1 MLERIILWSM
11 NHRLVVLLLTA
22 AGALLGARALTQ
34 LPLDAFPDTSPVQVQ
49 VHSFAPHLTPEEM
62 EQLVTLPLERG
73 LGGLPGL
80 THMRSITRAG
90 LCQISLIF
98 TEKTDLFRAR
108 QSVAERLQRAV
119 LPGGVKPA
127 ELGPM
132 TTGLGEIFHYEL
144 RSERLDL
151 LALTEL
157 QEWVLKPELL
167 GVQGVAELSTW
178 GGARKEFQVI
188 VDPLHLQAAQLS
200 LADLRQALENH
211 NISASAGSMAS
222 GGEQFLI
229 QGNALVHDLEGL
241 RSIPLRQA
249 DGTTLRLGEVA
260 ELRIDHGIR
269 LGAATSNGQGEMVL
283 GLAFMARGENA
294 RAVSRRLA
302 AKLDQL
308 RASLPEGV
316 TLQVLYRRDTL
327 VDAVLTTV
335 KTNLFEGA
343 LLVIAVLF
351 AFLGNL
357 RAGLIVASA
366 IPLSLLFAAQGMLH
380 LGIAGSLMSLGAI
393 DFGLVVDS
401 SVVMVEN
408 AMRRLSRDDGRQPP
422 QEVVARAALEVRRP
436 TLFGELI
443 IMVVYLP
450 VLALEG
456 VEGKLFQPMA
466 LTVVLALTASLL
478 LSLTLVPVL
487 ISLLLPR
494 ARPWRWASLF
504 GRLETTYGR
513 LVLTAI
519 RRRALVLGACLV
531 LLAAGANLAF
541 RLGGEFIP
549 RLTEMG
555 VVINAV
561 RLSGAALPESIRQGS
576 ALESWILQKFPNEV
590 AHVWTRTGT
599 ADVATDPMGV
609 ETSDLF
615 LELTHRKNWRRAE
628 NQPELMEA
636 LRRELSTMPG
646 MRLAFSQ
653 PIELRMNEMF
663 TGIREDLAI
672 ILSADKLEDLKSLGD
687 QAAALLREIP
697 GATDVAVEQV
707 TGQRALQLQ
716 LDPQAPG
723 RYGLSARE
731 VLDLVSCYGH
741 PKLGE
746 VRQGSR
752 RFDLV
757 LAMDPA
763 RQTVEDFGKL
773 MVPLSHGG
781 AVPLAELGQIALV
794 EAPAALAHENMRR
807 RIAVSCNVVGR
818 DLAGFVRQARQTL
831 QSSLH
836 LPEGATLALDGSFK
850 HMERARNA
858 LVLVV
863 PLTLLLVFCLLYL
876 SSKSFFDAMLIFSG
890 APFAALGGI
899 VALSLRDMPLS
910 VSAAVGFI
918 ALSGVSMLNGL
929 VLISTFRRNLQEG
942 CPLLEAIQGAAATR
956 LRPVIMTAL
965 VAGLGFLPMAFNT
978 GIGAEVQR
986 PLATVVVA
994 GVFSDTLLTLLM
1006 LPIFLSFSTA
1016 TDGKKREP
1024 TPPPA

>member
-1 MLERIILWSM
+1 MLERIILWSL
-11 NHRLVVLLLTA
+11 NHRLVVVLLTA
-22 AGALLGARALTQ
+22 ASALLGARALTR
-34 LPLDAFPDTSPVQVQ
+34 LNLDAFPDTSPVQVQ
-49 VHSFAPHLTPEEM
+49 VHTFAPHLTPEEM
-62 EQLVTLPLERG
+62 EQQVTLPLERG

-80 THMRSITRAG
+80 ELMRSITRTG
-90 LCQISLIF
+90 LCQVSLIF
-98 TEKTDLFRAR
+98 AEKTDLFRAR
-108 QSVAERLQRAV
+108 QSVAERLQRVV
-119 LPGGVKPA
+119 LPAGVKVP

-144 RSERLDL
+144 RSDHLDL
-151 LALTEL
+151 LTLTEL
-157 QEWVLKPELL
+157 QEWVLRPELL
-167 GVQGVAELSTW
+167 AVQGVAELSTW
-178 GGARKEFQVI
+178 GGARKEFQVM
-188 VDPLHLQAAQLS
+188 VDSLRLQAGQLT
-200 LADLRQALENH
+200 LADLRLALENH
-211 NISASAGSMAS
+211 NISVSGGSLASA
-222 GGEQFLI
+222 GEQFLI
-229 QGNALVHDLEGL
+229 QGNALLKDLEDLG
-241 RSIPLRQA
+241 SIPLRQA
-249 DGTTLRLGEVA
+249 DGATLRLGEVA

-302 AKLDQL
+302 NKLDQL

-316 TLQVLYRRDTL
+316 TLRVLYRRDNL
-327 VDAVLTTV
+327 VDSVLATV

-366 IPLSLLFAAQGMLH
+366 IPLSLLFAAQGMLQ

-408 AMRRLSRDDGRQPP
+408 AMRRLSSDEGRRPP
-422 QEVVARAALEVRRP
+422 RVVVAQAALEVRRP

-466 LTVVLALTASLL
+466 LTVMLALTASLL
-478 LSLTLVPVL
+478 LSLTFVPVL

-504 GRLETTYGR
+504 GRLETAYGH
-513 LVLTAI
+513 LVLVAI
-519 RRRALVLGACLV
+519 RRRRLVLSCCLMALV
-531 LLAAGANLAF
+531 AGTGLAF

-549 RLTEMG
+549 RLSEMG

-561 RLSGAALPESIRQGS
+561 RLSGVALPESIRQGS

-615 LELTHRKNWRRAE
+615 LELTPRGNWRKAK
-628 NQPELMEA
+628 NQQELMAA
-636 LRRELSTMPG
+636 LRSELSTMPG

-663 TGIREDLAI
+663 TGIRADLAVI
-672 ILSADKLEDLKSLGD
+672 IYADGLEDLERLAD
-687 QAAALLREIP
+687 EAATLVRRMP
-697 GATDVAVEQV
+697 GATDVAVEQL

-716 LDPQAPG
+716 LDPLAPG
-723 RYGLSARE
+723 RYGLSSRE
-731 VLDLVSCYGH
+731 ILELVSCYGH

-746 VRQGSR
+746 IRQGSR

-763 RQTVEDFGKL
+763 SRTLEDFAKL
-773 MVPLSHGG
+773 MVPLPEGG
-781 AVPLAELGQIALV
+781 AVPLAELGQISLV
-794 EAPAALAHENMRR
+794 EVPAALAHENMRR

-818 DLAGFVRQARQTL
+818 DLAGFVAQAKKTL
-831 QSSLH
+831 ESSLR
-836 LPEGATLALDGSFK
+836 LPEGATLAFGGTFE
-850 HMERARNA
+850 HMARAQSA
-858 LVLVV
+858 LLLVV

-876 SSKSFFDAMLIFSG
+876 STNSLLDASIIFSG
-890 APFAALGGI
+890 APFAALGG
-899 VALSLRDMPLS
+899 VAALALRDMPLS

-942 CPLLEAIQGAAATR
+942 CSRLDAIQGAAATR

-1006 LPIFLSFSTA
+1006 LPIFLSLPASTEG
-1016 TDGKKREP
+1016 DKRVLERP
-1024 TPPPA
+1024 SA